1 MKSINFIILFK
12 EFKEIYTMDFAIM
25 FKVLEGGVSEPIKWS
40 KDHLT
45 PESNIIILDEGS
57 SSVFLWYGAKQGLV
71 SRRTALRQAESLK
84 GHGFSVGRSIVG
96 RDIKELIEIDQRKIG
111 RVPETDDLHDN
122 LQTLL
127 SRGFKYLDDYTVT
140 FDVDGDFPSA
150 IKPASKP
157 VSSEEPKTE
166 PVVTS
171 VNKPEPVAVKAQ
183 PAPVKK
189 EMKHASEY
197 DIEPEIPKKTI
208 PISSKTIVSTP
219 KPTVKKEI
227 VPEPKLDLSIQA
239 KIGFVLMGVLDHYND
254 IWISK
259 KEDGSYS
266 VEHMDG
272 KVCEFSISEGKIRF
286 SSDSFNGISTNIKT
300 EIQKKFVELS
310 KLL

>member
-1 MKSINFIILFK
+1 
-12 EFKEIYTMDFAIM
+12 M
-25 FKVLEGGVSEPIKWS
+25 FQVLEGGVSEPIKWS

-45 PESNIIILDEGS
+45 PENNIIILDEGS

-96 RDIKELIEIDQRKIG
+96 SDIKKLIEIDQRKIG
-111 RVPETDDLHDN
+111 RVPEIDELHDE

-127 SRGFKYLDDYTVT
+127 NRGFKYLDDYTVT

-150 IKPASKP
+150 IKSVSKP
-157 VSSEEPKTE
+157 VSSEEPKSE
-166 PVVTS
+166 PVTRS
-171 VNKPEPVAVKAQ
+171 VDKSEPGVVKTQ
-183 PAPVKK
+183 PAPVK
-189 EMKHASEY
+189 EVMKHASEY
-197 DIEPEIPKKTI
+197 DTEPDLPKETA

-219 KPTVKKEI
+219 KPTIKHDTAPK
-227 VPEPKLDLSIQA
+227 PKLGLSIQA
-239 KIGFVLMGVLDHYND
+239 KIGFVLIGVLDHYND

-266 VEHMDG
+266 IEHMDG
-272 KVCEFSISEGKIRF
+272 KVCEFSNFEGKIKF
-286 SSDSFNGISTNIKT
+286 SSDSFKDISTNIKT

>member
-1 MKSINFIILFK
+1 
-12 EFKEIYTMDFAIM
+12 MDFAIM

-40 KDHLT
+40 KDYLT
-45 PESNIIILDEGS
+45 PDSNIIVLDEGS

-84 GHGFSVGRSIVG
+84 GHGFSVGKSIVG
-96 RDIKELIEIDQRKIG
+96 RDIKNLIEIDQRKIG
-111 RVPETDDLHDN
+111 RVPEIDELNDN

-127 SRGFKYLDDYTVT
+127 NRGFKYLDDFTVT
-140 FDVDGDFPSA
+140 FDIDGTFPSA

-157 VSSEEPKTE
+157 VSSEKPISEPATK
-166 PVVTS
+166 S
-171 VNKPEPVAVKAQ
+171 VDKPEPVVIKPQ
-183 PAPVKK
+183 SAPVKE

-197 DIEPEIPKKTI
+197 DTVPNLPKETT
-208 PISSKTIVSTP
+208 PISIKPVAITPEPVIKHDTAP
-219 KPTVKKEI
+219 KPQ
-227 VPEPKLDLSIQA
+227 LGLSVQA
-239 KIGFVLMGVLDHYND
+239 KIGFVLIGVLDHYSD

-272 KVCEFSISEGKIRF
+272 KVCEFSNSEGKIKF

-300 EIQKKFVELS
+300 ELQKKFVELS